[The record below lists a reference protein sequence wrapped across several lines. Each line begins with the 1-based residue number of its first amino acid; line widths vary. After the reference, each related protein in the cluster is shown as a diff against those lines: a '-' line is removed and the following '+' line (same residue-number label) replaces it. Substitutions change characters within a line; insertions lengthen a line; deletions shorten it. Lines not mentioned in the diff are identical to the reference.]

1 MASSFRNTLPWIA
14 VVFPLIVLASVLG
27 FGFLSTLLIS
37 LVLVSSSLFLTFSN
51 RKPVERSVNEKY
63 SVHVDET
70 ESKVQPES
78 EIVAVK
84 EETQE
89 GKVGENVNGYLVRS
103 PYFLSETESLDRS
116 STSEDS
122 EGDDL
127 GQVPATSEDSISDDD
142 SLIEIDLPGGHY
154 VHPEEDEPNI
164 CHLQMQQKLP
174 NFFPDSIFRQQ
185 SFTDMFSEITEINEV
200 NEEENL
206 IEIDISMGSIKCS
219 RFEIEA

>member
-1 MASSFRNTLPWIA
+1 MASSFRSTLPWIA
-14 VVFPLIVLASVLG
+14 VVFPIIVFASVLS
-27 FGFLSTLLIS
+27 FGFLSTLLTS

-51 RKPVERSVNEKY
+51 RKPVGRSVNEKY
-63 SVHVDET
+63 SRHVDEI

-84 EETQE
+84 KETQE
-89 GKVGENVNGYLVRS
+89 GKVGENVNGYFVRS

-122 EGDDL
+122 EGDNL

-154 VHPEEDEPNI
+154 VRPEEDEPNI

-174 NFFPDSIFRQQ
+174 NFFPNSIFRQQ
-185 SFTDMFSEITEINEV
+185 SFTDMFSEINEV